1 MRPVTLFP
9 PVFATILRDRRLGSF
24 ICTAALLQLV
34 LTSLR
39 LPGWPCPIFHAL
51 GVPCPGCGL
60 SRATLLLVQ
69 GHFKEALTMHAFAP
83 LLIVALTVITFC
95 TIAPQK
101 QTELLAAP
109 TETIERYTGITIL
122 VLSGLILYWLVRL
135 MLFQAAFVRLI
146 QG

>member
-1 MRPVTLFP
+1 MSRATLFP
-9 PVFATILRDRRLGSF
+9 PVFATIMRERKLGSF
-24 ICTAALLQLV
+24 ICAAALLQLV
-34 LTSLR
+34 LTFLR
-39 LPGWPCPIFHAL
+39 LPGWQCPIFHAL

-83 LLIVALTVITFC
+83 LLIVALTVMTFC
-95 TIAPQK
+95 AIAPRK

-109 TETIERYTGITIL
+109 TETFERYTGITIL

-135 MLFQAAFVRLI
+135 MIFPAAFVRLI